1 MRFRTIICTALLAL
15 TFSVTAFGAEHTAQV
30 VSFGHSVDT
39 DAAIELTGSKV
50 ITDDFSF
57 KMPDGWS
64 GNCVMVADGSSYEIY
79 NKTAYEEDGSGLL
92 FSIICYEDVDYQDLK
107 GCSILGFYGNKTY
120 ILESSVREAQAP
132 ETISMKNKKLEANLY
147 MAISKVFSGI
157 LRGMRRERMKRC
169 RLF

>member
-92 FSIICYEDVDYQDLK
+92 FSIICYEDVEYQDLEDTT
-107 GCSILGFYGNKTY
+107 S
-120 ILESSVREAQAP
+120 REYKACA
-132 ETISMKNKKLEANLY
+132 EA
-147 MAISKVFSGI
+147 SKVLKKSFVSI
-157 LRGMRRERMKRC
+157 VKEPTE
-169 RLF
+169 

>member
-92 FSIICYEDVDYQDLK
+92 FSIICYEDVEYQDLEDTT
-107 GCSILGFYGNKTY
+107 S
-120 ILESSVREAQAP
+120 REYKACA
-132 ETISMKNKKLEANLY
+132 EA
-147 MAISKVFSGI
+147 SKVLKKSFVPI
-157 LRGMRRERMKRC
+157 VKEPTE
-169 RLF
+169 

>member
-15 TFSVTAFGAEHTAQV
+15 TFSVTAFGAENTAQV

-120 ILESSVREAQAP
+120 ILESWYDEFLEDTTSREYKACA
-132 ETISMKNKKLEANLY
+132 EA
-147 MAISKVFSGI
+147 SKVLKKSFVSI
-157 LRGMRRERMKRC
+157 VKEPTE
-169 RLF
+169 

>member
-57 KMPDGWS
+57 KMH
-64 GNCVMVADGSSYEIY
+64 MK
-79 NKTAYEEDGSGLL
+79 KTAPASS
-92 FSIICYEDVDYQDLK
+92 FPSSVMKMSIIR
-107 GCSILGFYGNKTY
+107 I
-120 ILESSVREAQAP
+120 
-132 ETISMKNKKLEANLY
+132 
-147 MAISKVFSGI
+147 
-157 LRGMRRERMKRC
+157 
-169 RLF
+169 

>member
-92 FSIICYEDVDYQDLK
+92 FEDGEMFCHETSSFVLRFFWAVASISLI
-107 GCSILGFYGNKTY
+107 
-120 ILESSVREAQAP
+120 
-132 ETISMKNKKLEANLY
+132 
-147 MAISKVFSGI
+147 
-157 LRGMRRERMKRC
+157 
-169 RLF
+169 RLS

>member
-39 DAAIELTGSKV
+39 DVAIELLPVQRLLQT
-50 ITDDFSF
+50 IFSF

-107 GCSILGFYGNKTY
+107 VVPSLVF
-120 ILESSVREAQAP
+120 
-132 ETISMKNKKLEANLY
+132 
-147 MAISKVFSGI
+147 MAIRPTYWNHGMTNFWKTRLPGI
-157 LRGMRRERMKRC
+157 
-169 RLF
+169 